1 MCCTLS
7 DKKRKTATVKA
18 VKASPVRAKPESS
31 PEASPVKKR
40 VLSLEQEQEER
51 RRNRDESDLRA
62 ELSRRRE
69 ERLTKVSRSR
79 QLDQWRSHG
88 EGPRAHFVKFRPAVL
103 NLFQIP
109 YPLKRVFVLEYP
121 FPT

>member
-18 VKASPVRAKPESS
+18 VKTSPVRTKPESS
-31 PEASPVKKR
+31 PEVSPVKKR
-40 VLSLEQEQEER
+40 VISSEQEQEER

-69 ERLTKVSRSR
+69 ERLTKVSRKKTAVPVA
-79 QLDQWRSHG
+79 L
-88 EGPRAHFVKFRPAVL
+88 RAQFVKFRPAVP

-121 FPT
+121 FLT

>member
-1 MCCTLS
+1 MCYALS

-18 VKASPVRAKPESS
+18 VKTSPVRTKPESS

-40 VLSLEQEQEER
+40 VLSSEQQQEER

-79 QLDQWRSHG
+79 QL
-88 EGPRAHFVKFRPAVL
+88 V
-103 NLFQIP
+103 
-109 YPLKRVFVLEYP
+109 
-121 FPT
+121 